1 MANIVDPRFTKAV
14 SSSLTVQA
22 EYVDEKIIDGEDLLF
37 TYCERTSQSNNRG
50 NYFVSFNLPT
60 SSDMLST
67 GSTIAKYFPELYQLN
82 VDQFIMAQIPY
93 SAYSEYLDGRGFTL
107 LVPTGTSVG
116 GQFRTVKLVSSTY
129 SSDKPLKY
137 GETSPLLGDNIA
149 FLFSDNVNKP
159 YTGFTATEIGIRSNM
174 SAVTT
179 WEPDLT
185 DYTKRPS
192 AVSYREVLGGG
203 ISPIL
208 NPFGIPNGLNTDKR
222 TTQSWSVTPPTNFP
236 DGVAGYNYDIPC
248 GFCILDKGICV
259 ITHTAITL
267 NFAWTATLTQAGV
280 APVGDDQQVNCYVP
294 DTVLEVGTGE
304 PCASLIYVDIN
315 TSFKTSAICLAM
327 PQEFWIS
334 NNGTWDRSAAL
345 NNLNSQ
351 TGILTLNEVY
361 VTEVG
366 LYNQMNELVAVAKLS
381 DYVEKNYINLVTFNI
396 DIDM

>member
-22 EYVDEKIIDGEDLLF
+22 EYVDEKIIKDRDLLF
-37 TYCERTSQSNNRG
+37 TLCERSATSNNRG
-50 NYFVSFNLPT
+50 NYFVSFGLPT
-60 SSDMLST
+60 SYDLLSS
-67 GSTIAKYFPELYQLN
+67 GSTISKYFPELYQLN
-82 VDQFIMAQIPY
+82 VDSFIMVQIPY

-107 LVPTGTSVG
+107 KVPYGTAVG
-116 GQFRTVKLVSSTY
+116 GAYNTFKLVSTTY

-137 GETSPLLGDNIA
+137 GETSPLLGDNICY
-149 FLFSDNVNKP
+149 LFSDSINKP
-159 YTGFTATEIGIRSNM
+159 YTGFTATEIGVRTNM
-174 SAVTT
+174 SANTT

-222 TTQSWSVTPPTNFP
+222 PAPQWSVVPPTNFP
-236 DGVAGYNYDIPC
+236 DGVAGYNYDVPC

-259 ITHTAITL
+259 LTHTAITES
-267 NFAWTATLTQAGV
+267 FSWPASKTQAGV
-280 APVGDDQQVNCYVP
+280 APVGDDEKVNCFIP
-294 DTVLEVGTGE
+294 ASVLEIGTSN
-304 PCASLIYVDIN
+304 PCAQLEYVDIN
-315 TSFKTSAICLAM
+315 TSFKTTAICLAM

-351 TGILTLNEVY
+351 TGILTINPVY

-381 DYVEKNYINLVTFNI
+381 DYVEKTYINLVTFNI

>member
-22 EYVDEKIIDGEDLLF
+22 EYIDDKIIDGIDLLY
-37 TYCERTSQSNNRG
+37 TLCDRNATTNNRG
-50 NYFVSFNLPT
+50 NYFVSFGLPT
-60 SSDMLST
+60 SYDMLST
-67 GSTIAKYFPELYQLN
+67 GSTIAKYFPELYQMN
-82 VDQFIMAQIPY
+82 VDKFIMVQIPF

-107 LVPTGTSVG
+107 NVPTGG
-116 GQFRTVKLVSSTY
+116 GPTALKLVSSTY

-137 GETSPLLGDNIA
+137 GETSPLLGDNIT
-149 FLFSDNVNKP
+149 FLFSDEINKP
-159 YTGFTATEIGIRSNM
+159 YSGFTATEMGVRSNM
-174 SAVTT
+174 SGNTT
-179 WEPDLT
+179 WEPDLN
-185 DYTKRPS
+185 DFTKRPS

-222 TTQSWSVTPPTNFP
+222 PSPNWSVTPPTNFP
-236 DGVAGYNYDIPC
+236 DGVAGYNYDVPC

-259 ITHTAITL
+259 ITHTAIT
-267 NFAWTATLTQAGV
+267 NDFSWTAGLDLAGNT
-280 APVGDDQQVNCYVP
+280 PSGEDEYVNIYFANSAVSS
-294 DTVLEVGTGE
+294 LE
-304 PCASLIYVDIN
+304 YVDMN
-315 TSFKTSAICLAM
+315 TSFKTTAICLAM

-351 TGILTLNEVY
+351 TGILTINPVY

-366 LYNQMNELVAVAKLS
+366 LYNQMNELIAVAKLS
-381 DYVEKNYINLVTFNI
+381 DYVEKTYINLVTFNI